1 MRAKTKH
8 NIFYAVLLIIL
19 VLFFGYKI
27 ITRIKEENEY
37 KAQLAMATE
46 NAVRYVR
53 GKYGFEPEFID
64 ETESVFDR
72 EELGIMF
79 LNFQYNGK
87 EFMVISDCL
96 NDNTVCADTYQ
107 YEEVMQAVTDKILSE
122 YPNGKAVSG
131 IVGNNNT
138 PLFQAYGSFVSFR
151 GFETYYDGSNLDEIL
166 TNCRGEVEMVFADT
180 VFSDMDILDWLTER
194 NIDVEFTS
202 FDTEEHLEQF
212 EAASS
217 MVSSYSRY
225 KMLAPYITD
234 HLEIKDGEKQGL
246 NISFQSCGDFIYSYF
261 GYSEKGFPVSQE
273 NTVEEHPPEAITQH
287 FEWYNEG
294 EYVSKP
300 ITNVYDFDYGWNTY
314 VYYPLE
320 KLKDHDIE
328 NIGAAWYSGGG
339 QVNNRGIE
347 KPYVCGDYAVFY
359 LPVGADTFML
369 VDMSGYDEYIPDWAN
384 NIPNFGEKKIKN
396 NKPQKGE

>member
-1 MRAKTKH
+1 MKSKTKH
-8 NIFYAVLLIIL
+8 VVLIIIWWVLLIFP
-19 VLFFGYKI
+19 VGYKI
-27 ITRIKEENEY
+27 ITYIKTENEN

-46 NAVRYVR
+46 NAVRYIR
-53 GKYGFEPEFID
+53 NKYGFEPEFID
-64 ETESVFDR
+64 VTESVFDR
-72 EELGIMF
+72 EELGIMH

-122 YPNGKAVSG
+122 YPNGKAVSV
-131 IVGNNNT
+131 IVVNNNT
-138 PLFQAYGSFVSFR
+138 PLFQAYGSYVSFC

-180 VFSDMDILDWLTER
+180 VFSDMDIPDWLTER

-212 EAASS
+212 EAALP
-217 MVSSYSRY
+217 MTFSYSGY
-225 KMLAPYITD
+225 KMFAPYITD
-234 HLEIKDGEKQGL
+234 HLEIKDGEKRGL

-261 GYSEKGFPVSQE
+261 PNEGFPVSSE
-273 NTVEEHPPEAITQH
+273 ATAEEKHPEAVAQH
-287 FEWYNEG
+287 YKRYDEG

-300 ITNVYDFDYGWNTY
+300 ITNVYVFDYGWNTY

-320 KLKDHDIE
+320 KLKDYDIE
-328 NIGAAWYSGGG
+328 NIGAAWYSDGGA
-339 QVNNRGIE
+339 VNNRNIE
-347 KPYVCGDYAVFY
+347 KPYVCGEYAVFR
-359 LPVGADTFML
+359 LPGNFML
-369 VDMSGYDEYIPDWAN
+369 VDMSGYDEYIPGWA
-384 NIPNFGEKKIKN
+384 K
-396 NKPQKGE
+396 

>member
-1 MRAKTKH
+1 MREKTKR

-19 VLFFGYKI
+19 VSFCGYKI
-27 ITRIKEENEY
+27 IMRVKEENEY
-37 KAQLAMATE
+37 KAQLAMAAE

-53 GKYGFEPEFID
+53 NKYGFEPEFVD
-64 ETESVFDR
+64 ETENVFDR
-72 EELGIMF
+72 EKIGIMY

-87 EFMVISDCL
+87 KFRVVSDCL
-96 NDNTVCADTYQ
+96 KDNTVCVDNYQ
-107 YEEVMQAVTDKILSE
+107 YEEVKQALTDKILSE
-122 YPNGKAVSG
+122 CPNGKTVNVDVAY
-131 IVGNNNT
+131 NT
-138 PLFQAYGSFVSFR
+138 PLFQEFFGGYLYYY

-261 GYSEKGFPVSQE
+261 YAGDNGFPVSRE
-273 NTVEEHPPEAITQH
+273 VTATEMNEGSTTFAADM
-287 FEWYNEG
+287 FARYDEG

-300 ITNVYDFDYGWNTY
+300 LTKEYYFDCGYGDIY
-314 VYYPLE
+314 IYYPLE
-320 KLKDHDIE
+320 KLKDYDIE
-328 NIGAAWYSGGG
+328 NIGAAWYSQGG
-339 QVNNRGIE
+339 QLNNRRIE
-347 KPYVCGDYAVFY
+347 KLSVCGDYAVFV
-359 LPVGADTFML
+359 LPFDKITFML
-369 VDMSGYDEYIPDWAN
+369 VDTSGYDEYIPGWT
-384 NIPNFGEKKIKN
+384 KKI
-396 NKPQKGE
+396 

>member
-1 MRAKTKH
+1 MREKTKR

-19 VLFFGYKI
+19 VSFCGYKI
-27 ITRIKEENEY
+27 IMRIKEENKY

-53 GKYGFEPEFID
+53 GKYGFEPEFIN
-64 ETESVFDR
+64 ETEFSFDR
-72 EELGIMF
+72 EKLGIMY

-87 EFMVISDCL
+87 KFRVVSDCL
-96 NDNTVCADTYQ
+96 KDNTVCVDNYQ
-107 YEEVMQAVTDKILSE
+107 YEEVKQALTDKILSE
-122 YPNGKAVSG
+122 CPNGKTVNVDVAY
-131 IVGNNNT
+131 NT
-138 PLFQAYGSFVSFR
+138 PLFQEFFGGYLYYY

-212 EAASS
+212 EAASAGF
-217 MVSSYSRY
+217 SYSGY
-225 KMLAPYITD
+225 KMFAPYITD
-234 HLEIKDGEKQGL
+234 HLGIKDGKKCGL

-261 GYSEKGFPVSQE
+261 PTENKGFPAGFGMDVKE
-273 NTVEEHPPEAITQH
+273 LREGFMADA
-287 FEWYNEG
+287 FADYDEG

-300 ITNVYDFDYGWNTY
+300 LTKEYYFDCSYGDIY
-314 VYYPLE
+314 IYYPLE

-328 NIGAAWYSGGG
+328 NIDAAWYSFGG
-339 QVNNRGIE
+339 QSNNRNIE
-347 KPYVCGDYAVFY
+347 KLSVCGDYAVFC
-359 LPVGADTFML
+359 LRFSQMTFML
-369 VDMSGYDEYIPDWAN
+369 VDTSGYDEYIPGWAE
-384 NIPNFGEKKIKN
+384 IWTKIR
-396 NKPQKGE
+396 